1 MKNVCLLM
9 EILISYDMGSQ
20 SDIYSRFTDVFNHL
34 DKPLN
39 IIANNLSFLM
49 EKEIESEISPIE

>member
-1 MKNVCLLM
+1 M

-20 SDIYSRFTDVFNHL
+20 SDIYSRFTDVLNHL

>member
-1 MKNVCLLM
+1 MKNVCLSM

-20 SDIYSRFTDVFNHL
+20 SDIYSRFTDVLNHL

-39 IIANNLSFLM
+39 IIPNNLSFLM